1 MLVLSNSINRRMKGM
16 LSIEGLRFHLHLH
29 RLCLNQDRSHQ
40 TSSSSL
46 QWTAIGM
53 TSCST
58 SSYRSST
65 KWSIKV
71 SIDFLLGLK
80 SGTELRDPIFEGKL
94 CLVLDLDFAL
104 LSTTKLSELDS
115 DSDALLRNCVKDET
129 LLPLFAKSFHFIEPL
144 QIWVKLRPGL
154 NKFLRI
160 ARNAFRLHGHTT
172 RSREETE
179 MILKLID
186 PDGCFFGKGII
197 YQERAPGE
205 SIFKKVN

>member
-1 MLVLSNSINRRMKGM
+1 MKPGA
-16 LSIEGLRFHLHLH
+16 E
-29 RLCLNQDRSHQ
+29 
-40 TSSSSL
+40 
-46 QWTAIGM
+46 
-53 TSCST
+53 
-58 SSYRSST
+58 YR
-65 KWSIKV
+65 
-71 SIDFLLGLK
+71 
-80 SGTELRDPIFEGKL
+80 EPIFKGKL
-94 CLVLDLDFAL
+94 YLVLDLDFAL

-115 DSDALLRNCVKDET
+115 DSDGLLRNCVKDEA
-129 LLPLFAKSFHFIEPL
+129 LLPLFAKSFHYIEPL

-160 ARNAFRLHGHTT
+160 ARNAFLLYGHTT

-186 PDGCFFGKGII
+186 PDGCFFGNRII